1 MAHVSRCTRASYRVY
16 ITPTSIGSFASVSLD
31 PFQDFIVHRLFLFP
45 TKKRI
50 VENGLASFVL
60 TVKIKKCNER
70 EERRRKKKKK
80 KKMVVGGDE
89 SLAR

>member
-1 MAHVSRCTRASYRVY
+1 MAHVSRYTRASYRVY

-80 KKMVVGGDE
+80 KMVVGGDE

>member
-1 MAHVSRCTRASYRVY
+1 M
-16 ITPTSIGSFASVSLD
+16 
-31 PFQDFIVHRLFLFP
+31 HRLFLFP

>member
-1 MAHVSRCTRASYRVY
+1 M
-16 ITPTSIGSFASVSLD
+16 
-31 PFQDFIVHRLFLFP
+31 HRLFLFP

-80 KKMVVGGDE
+80 KMVVGGDE